1 MIKTFQKNIRQLNAN
16 SALLVFALASIMVLG
31 MRSIY
36 QGSNMAVYIFV
47 WTSIL
52 LVFVYFLINSIH
64 KEKVKLNQQN
74 DPYLEKSILL
84 DKRYTFIAQSA
95 GIGTWDWDLH
105 TNRLK
110 WDKVNMELHDIKSN
124 QAFPSFEEWNAM
136 VHPDDKSRLA
146 NEIRKAI
153 AGTQN
158 FDTQFRVILSS
169 GAVKT
174 IKTKGYVSYD
184 ENNKPINMMG
194 VNWDITE
201 RIIAEAELKKSY
213 LQNKGILNS
222 MSSQIALINAKGE
235 IIATNEAWDKYTE
248 QTGQQKLVEAHSPFN
263 YLSMCQESYQKGD
276 VHWKEILEGIEQVF
290 KGNLQEFETEYICN
304 TPSEKKWLSLKA
316 TKFHNTEDWVV
327 MVVNDIS
334 SIKLAALEKEKITR
348 DLIQRNKNIEQFSYI
363 VSHNLRAPLTNII
376 GCVELIKNDEIN
388 ATELIKIIEGMAS
401 SANKLDDVIK
411 DLNQILQV
419 RNPLIEKREAVSFHQ
434 IVDEIKDTIQESI
447 QQNKVSFTTDFN
459 EVEELVSIKRYIYS
473 IFYNLIY
480 NSIKYQNPQVNPII
494 EIKSKRLD
502 SGIKL
507 TFKDNGS
514 GIDLIKE
521 HDKIFG
527 LYKRFHLDIEGK
539 GIGLF
544 MVKNQVETIGGTIH
558 IASEPNKGTEFT
570 IELPV

>member
-1 MIKTFQKNIRQLNAN
+1 MIETFQKNIRQLNAN
-16 SALLVFALASIMVLG
+16 STLLVFALASIMVLG
-31 MRSIY
+31 MRSLY
-36 QGSNMAVYIFV
+36 QGSNMVVYIFV

-52 LVFVYFLINSIH
+52 LALVFFLLNSIL
-64 KEKVKLNQQN
+64 KEKVKLKQQN
-74 DPYLEKSILL
+74 DIYIEKTNLL

-153 AGTQN
+153 SGTQN
-158 FDTQFRVILSS
+158 FDTQFRVVLTS

-174 IKTKGYVSYD
+174 IKTKGHVSYD
-184 ENNKPINMMG
+184 ENNKPLRMMG

-201 RIIAEAELKKSY
+201 RKIAEVELKKSH

-235 IIATNEAWDKYTE
+235 IIATNEAWDRYIE
-248 QTGQQKLVEAHSPFN
+248 QTGLQKLAEANSSFN
-263 YLSMCQESYQKGD
+263 YFSMCQESYQKGA

-290 KGNLQEFETEYICN
+290 KGNLQEFETEYICH
-304 TPSEKKWLSLKA
+304 TPTENKWLSLKA
-316 TKFHNTEDWVV
+316 TKFYDTEDCVV

-388 ATELIKIIEGMAS
+388 ATELKKIIEGMAS

-419 RNPLIEKREAVSFHQ
+419 RNPLNEKREPVSFHQ
-434 IVDEIKDTIQESI
+434 IVDEIKDSIQESI
-447 QQNKVSFTTDFN
+447 QQNKVSFTTDFH
-459 EVEELVSIKRYIYS
+459 EAGELVSIKRYIYS

-480 NSIKYQNPQVNPII
+480 NSIKYQNPHVNPVI

-502 SGIKL
+502 NGIKL

-544 MVKNQVETIGGTIH
+544 MVKNQVETIGGTIQ
-558 IASEPNKGTEFT
+558 ITSEPNKGTEFT

>member
-16 SALLVFALASIMVLG
+16 STLLVFALASIMVLG
-31 MRSIY
+31 MRSLY
-36 QGSNMAVYIFV
+36 QGSNMTVYIFV

-153 AGTQN
+153 SGTQN

-184 ENNKPINMMG
+184 ENNKPLSMMG

-201 RIIAEAELKKSY
+201 RKIAEVELKKSH

-235 IIATNEAWDKYTE
+235 IIATNEAWDRYIE
-248 QTGQQKLVEAHSPFN
+248 QTGLQKLAEANSPIN
-263 YLSMCQESYQKGD
+263 YLSLCQASYQHGNL
-276 VHWKEILEGIEQVF
+276 HSKEILEGIEQVF

-304 TPSEKKWLSLKA
+304 TPTENKWLSLKA
-316 TKFHNTEDWVV
+316 TKFYDTEDWVV

-334 SIKLAALEKEKITR
+334 SIKLAAIEKERITR

-388 ATELIKIIEGMAS
+388 ATELKKIIEGMAS

-480 NSIKYQNPQVNPII
+480 NSIKYQNPQVNPVI

-502 SGIKL
+502 NGIKL